1 MRISSLLLVAM
12 LPMLALAQEGS
23 VTVGN
28 AAWGGLIVRFLAKVE
43 PAGNGPAQFPGGV
56 MPTAD
61 GTHRIISDAAHK
73 RRFGYDLHV
82 LPLGDG
88 QTLRLTFGPLTNI
101 GQPRGA
107 FEIEPGWSLIAPPA
121 FPVVPVMR
129 VGDVAAIDLL
139 INPTTGQKIVE
150 YLSVERANLDPTRIV
165 KTTPRDLGIDDVELF
180 LDRPRVWVNGKF
192 LESTADSRG
201 GIRAHALWLFL
212 PGEGTFVIGL
222 WPEPGLGFQKAGMV
236 QGSAMTFRNGASEYR
251 VECASPI
258 APGSGIYNVYVHFE
272 PGSRN
277 GRESEFTIGGA
288 DKGAWLVRK

>member
-1 MRISSLLLVAM
+1 M
-12 LPMLALAQEGS
+12 LPALTIAQEGS

-43 PAGNGPAQFPGGV
+43 PAGNGFPGGV

-61 GTHRIISDAAHK
+61 GTHRIISDTAHK

-107 FEIEPGWSLIAPPA
+107 FEIEPGWTLIAPPA

-129 VGDVAAIDLL
+129 AGDVAAIDLL
-139 INPTTGQKIVE
+139 INPATGQKIVE
-150 YLSVERANLDPTRIV
+150 YLSVERANLDPTRIT
-165 KTTPRDLGIDDVELF
+165 KTAPRDFGTDDVELF

-192 LESTADSRG
+192 IEATADGRG
-201 GIRAHALWLFL
+201 GIRAHTVWLFL
-212 PGEGTFVIGL
+212 PGEGTFVISL
-222 WPEPGLGFQKAGMV
+222 WPETGLNYQRAGMM
-236 QGSAMTFRNGASEYR
+236 QGSAMTFRYGASEYR

-258 APGSGIYNVYVHFE
+258 APGSGLYNVYLHFE
-272 PGSRN
+272 PGYRN
-277 GRESEFTIGGA
+277 GRGSEFTIGGA
-288 DKGAWLVRK
+288 DKGAWLVRKQ